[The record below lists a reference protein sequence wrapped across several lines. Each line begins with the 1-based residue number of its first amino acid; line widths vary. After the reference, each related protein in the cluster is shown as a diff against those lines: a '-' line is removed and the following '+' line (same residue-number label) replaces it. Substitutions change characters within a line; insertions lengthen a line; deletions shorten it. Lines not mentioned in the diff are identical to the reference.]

1 MTFSLH
7 RSVFAG
13 VALAAL
19 TSATHAADDPHI
31 RGEITAIDGATYS
44 VETAS
49 GQSVDVDLA
58 AEHTVLLYTPLDL
71 ADVKADDYLGIPSA
85 PAQGGGKRA
94 LAVVVF
100 PEAMRGFNEGEGNWD
115 LVPGSRMTNAT
126 LARLAAKDD
135 AGTLTV
141 THGGASEEIA
151 VPQGTPVVTFAPAP
165 DREIRIGEQ
174 AIFFARDTDSG
185 LTAGLV
191 GVSEDGSLPPL

>member
-7 RSVFAG
+7 HTLVTG
-13 VALAAL
+13 AAL
-19 TSATHAADDPHI
+19 VAMTYAAHAADDPHI
-31 RGEITAIDGATYS
+31 RGEIRAITGATYS

-58 AEHTVLLYTPLDL
+58 AEHTVLLYTPLAL
-71 ADVKADDYLGIPSA
+71 EDVKAEDYLGIPSA

-115 LVPGSRMTNAT
+115 LVPGSRMINAT
-126 LARLAAKDD
+126 LAQVTANED

-141 THGGASEEIA
+141 TYDGDSEEIA
-151 VPQGTPVVTFAPAP
+151 VPEGTPVVTFAPAP
-165 DREIRIGEQ
+165 DRKIEIGEQ
-174 AIFFARDTDSG
+174 AIFFAQKTDG
-185 LTAGLV
+185 GFTAGLV